1 MSYTIEYDR
10 QFIRSAMGYTPVWL
24 AGDSNVTT
32 GYGRYERRERH
43 WGVFL
48 NLLGQS
54 KEDLLAAVGL
64 LKGSSEHWKRHGKW
78 IDDAGLDKWVE
89 GGCKTAATIEDILS
103 SNHFVSVHCYV
114 QDYSLGWD
122 NAKTIM
128 DQQIRSTIDFD
139 DWLYHAKEV
148 IAKVSPKNMYPVVEF
163 YPNEPIRHPTK
174 KKDDKEK
181 VLIKNKSTYLVNME
195 VDQSG
200 GGVSHWTYKKEEAT
214 IFSAYEAAQLIR
226 DNQGHFRNAKLVSA
240 TVLDNPNNLVVRL
253 SKGGVAVGYVQKLT
267 RARIFYVSS
276 MRSARHY
283 STMAAAKSAAKRV
296 NKGCSFTAE
305 IIEDGEEKEN
315 GN

>member
-10 QFIRSAMGYTPVWL
+10 QFIRSTMGYTPVWL

-32 GYGRYERRERH
+32 GYGKYERRERH
-43 WGVFL
+43 WSVFL

-103 SNHFVSVHCYV
+103 SNHFSSVHCYIR
-114 QDYSLGWD
+114 DYSLGWD
-122 NAKTIM
+122 NAKNIM
-128 DQQIRSTIDFD
+128 DQQIHSTIDFD

-148 IAKVSPKNMYPVVEF
+148 IAKAPPKGMYPVIEF

-253 SKGGVAVGYVQKLT
+253 SKGGVAVGYVQKFT

-305 IIEDGEEKEN
+305 IVEDGEEKEN